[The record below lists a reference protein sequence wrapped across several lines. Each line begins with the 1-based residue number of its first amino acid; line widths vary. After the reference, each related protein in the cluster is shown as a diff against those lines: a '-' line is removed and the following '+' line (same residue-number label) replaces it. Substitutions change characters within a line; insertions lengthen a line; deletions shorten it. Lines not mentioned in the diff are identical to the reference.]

1 MKNYFIAALWFTIML
16 AGCQQSEDIE
26 NFNEKLL
33 MSIEASIGESTD
45 GRYVSSDNTL
55 NNLSFTNNDAIGVSV
70 NDKGFIKW
78 TYNGSSWNSS
88 NGIVYWDD
96 KTSDHTFKAFYPYA
110 NVEKDGDIPMP
121 DLSGQTGEMSYVAN
135 KDFLVAE
142 KTQKYTENNG
152 FVSLTGTNAFHHVSS
167 LVQITLKGEGD
178 LLNASIENIK
188 LTGTDIISPATYNF
202 GAQNKVIVTTDENGN
217 VIDLNL
223 SDYTITSEGKTFHF
237 IVNAGTT
244 ELSNVSLT
252 ITYMSGNKSY
262 TATLASLGSNSQCF
276 EKGKQYK
283 YNIKVADG
291 ILTISGNSIVNW
303 TDGFTMEDIII
314 NGVENNNQ

>member
-1 MKNYFIAALWFTIML
+1 ML
-16 AGCQQSEDIE
+16 VGCQQSEDIE
-26 NFNEKLL
+26 DISEKLP
-33 MSIEASIGESTD
+33 MTIEASIGESTD

-70 NDKGFIKW
+70 NGKGFIKW

-121 DLSGQTGEMSYVAN
+121 NLSGQTGEMSYVAN

-202 GAQNKVIVTTDENGN
+202 NTQNKVVVTTGESGN

-223 SDYTITSEGKTFHF
+223 SNCTIDSEGKTFYF
-237 IVNAGTT
+237 IVNTGTV

-252 ITYMSGNKSY
+252 ITYKSGNKKY
-262 TATLASLGSNSQCF
+262 IATLASLGTTNHFF
-276 EKGKQYK
+276 EQGKLYK
-283 YNIKVADG
+283 YGLKVIDG
-291 ILTISGNSIVNW
+291 VLTISGNTITDWTNGIV
-303 TDGFTMEDIII
+303 MEDIII
-314 NGVENNNQ
+314 NGVEKNN